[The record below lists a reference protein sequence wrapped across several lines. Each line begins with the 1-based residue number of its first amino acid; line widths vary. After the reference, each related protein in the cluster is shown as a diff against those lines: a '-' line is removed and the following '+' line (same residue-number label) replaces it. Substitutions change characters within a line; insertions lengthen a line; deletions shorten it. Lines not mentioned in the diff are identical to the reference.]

1 MIPAPPAP
9 VDRARARI
17 GYALPVARK
26 TLTSAAIAA
35 SIGALC
41 LCNLALYLNPG
52 LVLRREALALM
63 VCLFVPWAA
72 AGTLALAVVA
82 AAATALRWWPRAFRP
97 VIAGR
102 PFFAS
107 LAFVAL
113 AGVAALY
120 WHNLLGYRHALP
132 LEALRALAVS
142 SVVVTGA
149 AAVFLAIGL
158 DLALFPRHDRP
169 LAAALAVL
177 APAAALAVPLALRPA
192 PSPPA
197 PPFPV
202 RLDAGR
208 PARRVVVVGIDGLSP
223 SDVTT
228 APRGDVPAFARLA
241 RRGAFGPL
249 ATLRPTEG
257 PPVWTTLMTGR
268 LPRDHG
274 IRSAFAYRLRG
285 SDSEWALLPRAT
297 LVGAL
302 ERARLASR
310 HPVASTSRR
319 CRALW
324 NVLDAF
330 GIPTGLV
337 GVWGTH
343 PPETIRGFVV
353 SPYFHLLHGDPGR
366 AGGAVF
372 PRDLLPEIRARAVS
386 PRHLDPVLLA
396 DLAGAAAAPDDPLMR
411 ALAEGSLAP
420 DLTYARVAQ
429 VLRQAYAPSLLVVSF
444 PGYDA
449 AGHLFYRY
457 AHPEAFGDVRA
468 DEARRYGPVLGRY
481 ASLVERWVGEIERDL
496 GPDDVLVVLSGRGL
510 APTPLWRRLVG
521 VLTGTAVGAA
531 SHGGA
536 PDGVLLVAGGGI
548 RPGATPAG
556 ASVLDVAPTILYLMG
571 LPVARDMEGR
581 VLTEILDPEFAQE
594 NPVTFIPSYESL
606 AVALAAPA
614 VPLDDL
620 PPLPEERP

>member
-1 MIPAPPAP
+1 M
-9 VDRARARI
+9 
-17 GYALPVARK
+17 ARK
-26 TLTSAAIAA
+26 TITSAVIAA

-41 LCNLALYLNPG
+41 LCTLALYLNPG
-52 LVLRREALALM
+52 LLLRREAPALLA
-63 VCLFVPWAA
+63 CLFVPWATG
-72 AGTLALAVVA
+72 GTLALAVVA
-82 AAATALRWWPRAFRP
+82 AAATALRWWPRPFRP

-113 AGVAALY
+113 ATVAALY
-120 WHNLLGYRHALP
+120 WHNLLAYRHALP
-132 LEALRALAVS
+132 LEVLRALAVS
-142 SVVVTGA
+142 SVVVTGSA
-149 AAVFLAIGL
+149 VVFLAIGL
-158 DLALFPRHDRP
+158 DMALFPLRGRP
-169 LAAALAVL
+169 LAAAVAVL
-177 APAAALAVPLALRPA
+177 APAAALAVPLALRPDLAPRA
-192 PSPPA
+192 PSV
-197 PPFPV
+197 PV
-202 RLDAGR
+202 HLDAGR

-223 SDVTT
+223 SDVIA

-249 ATLRPTEG
+249 ATVRPTEG

-274 IRSAFAYRLRG
+274 IRSASSYRLRG
-285 SDSEWALLPRAT
+285 SHSEWALLPKAT

-302 ERARLASR
+302 ERAGLVSR
-310 HPVASTSRR
+310 RPVASTSRR

-330 GIPTGLV
+330 GIPAGLV
-337 GVWGTH
+337 RVWGTH

-353 SPYFHLLHGDPGR
+353 SPYFHLLRGDPVR
-366 AGGAVF
+366 AAGTVF
-372 PRDLLPEIRARAVS
+372 PRDLLSEIGARAVS
-386 PRHLDPVLLA
+386 AQDLDPALLA
-396 DLAGAAAAPDDPLMR
+396 DLADAAAPARAPLDDPLMR
-411 ALAEGSLAP
+411 ALAEGSAAP
-420 DLTYARVAQ
+420 DLTYARAAQ
-429 VLRQAYAPSLLVVSF
+429 VLWHAYAPSLLVVSF
-444 PGYDA
+444 HGYDT

-457 AHPEAFGDVRA
+457 AHPEAFGDVDA
-468 DEARRYGPVLGRY
+468 DEARRYGRVLGRY

-496 GPDDVLVVLSGRGL
+496 GPRDVLVVLSGHGL

-536 PDGVLLVAGGGI
+536 PDGVLLMAGEGI

-556 ASVLDVAPTILYLMG
+556 ASVLDVTPTLLYLMG

-581 VLTEILDPEFAQE
+581 VLTEILEPAFAQQ

-606 AVALAAPA
+606 AVASAAPGA
-614 VPLDDL
+614 PLDEL

>member
-1 MIPAPPAP
+1 
-9 VDRARARI
+9 
-17 GYALPVARK
+17 VARK
-26 TLTSAAIAA
+26 TLTSAGIAA

-41 LCNLALYLNPG
+41 LCTLALYLNPG
-52 LVLRREALALM
+52 LVLRREAPALV

-72 AGTLALAVVA
+72 GGTLALALVA
-82 AAATALRWWPRAFRP
+82 AAATALRWWPRPYRP

-107 LAFVAL
+107 LAFLAL
-113 AGVAALY
+113 AVVAALY

-132 LEALRALAVS
+132 LEALRALALS

-177 APAAALAVPLALRPA
+177 APAAALAVPLALRPQ
-192 PSPPA
+192 PA
-197 PPFPV
+197 PPVPPVPV

-223 SDVTT
+223 SDLTA

-274 IRSAFAYRLRG
+274 IRSAFTYRLRG
-285 SDSEWALLPRAT
+285 SDREWALLPKAT

-302 ERARLASR
+302 ERAGLVSR
-310 HPVASTSRR
+310 RPVPSTSRL

-330 GIPTGLV
+330 AIPTGLV

-353 SPYFHLLHGDPGR
+353 SPYFYVLHDDPER
-366 AGGAVF
+366 AAGAVF
-372 PRDLLPEIRARAVS
+372 PRDLLSEIRARAVS
-386 PRHLDPVLLA
+386 PRDLDPALLT
-396 DLAGAAAAPDDPLMR
+396 DLAAAPAPAAAPLDDPLIR

-420 DLTYARVAQ
+420 DLTSARAAQ
-429 VLRQAYAPSLLVVSF
+429 VLRQAYAPALLVVSF
-444 PGYDA
+444 QGYDA
-449 AGHLFYRY
+449 ASHLFYRF
-457 AHPEAFGDVRA
+457 AHPEAFGNVSA
-468 DEARRYGPVLGRY
+468 DDARRYGRVLGRY
-481 ASLVERWVGEIERDL
+481 ASLVERWVGDLEKDL
-496 GPDDVLVVLSGRGL
+496 GPGDVLVVLSGHGL

-536 PDGVLLVAGGGI
+536 PDGVLLVAGAGI

-556 ASVLDVAPTILYLMG
+556 ASILDVAPTILYLMG

-581 VLTEILDPEFAQE
+581 VLTEILDPAFAQE

-606 AVALAAPA
+606 AVAPAAPG

-620 PPLPEERP
+620 PPLPEELP

>member
-1 MIPAPPAP
+1 M
-9 VDRARARI
+9 
-17 GYALPVARK
+17 ARK
-26 TLTSAAIAA
+26 TITSAVIAA

-41 LCNLALYLNPG
+41 LCTLALYLNPG
-52 LVLRREALALM
+52 LLLRREAPALLA
-63 VCLFVPWAA
+63 CLFVPWATG
-72 AGTLALAVVA
+72 GTLALAVVA
-82 AAATALRWWPRAFRP
+82 AAATALRWWPRPFRP

-113 AGVAALY
+113 ATVAALY
-120 WHNLLGYRHALP
+120 WHNLLAYRHALP
-132 LEALRALAVS
+132 LEVLRALAVS
-142 SVVVTGA
+142 SVVVTGSA
-149 AAVFLAIGL
+149 VVFLAIGL
-158 DLALFPRHDRP
+158 DMALFPLRGRP
-169 LAAALAVL
+169 LAAAVAVL
-177 APAAALAVPLALRPA
+177 APAAALAVPLALRPDLAPRA
-192 PSPPA
+192 PSV
-197 PPFPV
+197 PV
-202 RLDAGR
+202 HLDAGR

-223 SDVTT
+223 SDVIA

-249 ATLRPTEG
+249 ATVRPTEG

-274 IRSAFAYRLRG
+274 IRSASSYRLRG
-285 SDSEWALLPRAT
+285 SDSEWALLPKAT

-302 ERARLASR
+302 ERAGLVSR
-310 HPVASTSRR
+310 RPVASTSRR

-330 GIPTGLV
+330 GIPAGLV
-337 GVWGTH
+337 RVWGTH

-353 SPYFHLLHGDPGR
+353 SPYFHLLRGDPVR
-366 AGGAVF
+366 AAGTVF
-372 PRDLLPEIRARAVS
+372 PRDLLSEIGARAVS
-386 PRHLDPVLLA
+386 AQDLDPALLA
-396 DLAGAAAAPDDPLMR
+396 DLADAAAPARAPLDDPLMR
-411 ALAEGSLAP
+411 ALAEGSVAP
-420 DLTYARVAQ
+420 DLTYARAAQ
-429 VLRQAYAPSLLVVSF
+429 VLWHAYAPSLLVVSF
-444 PGYDA
+444 HGYDT

-457 AHPEAFGDVRA
+457 AHPEAFGDVDA
-468 DEARRYGPVLGRY
+468 DEARRYGRVLGRY

-496 GPDDVLVVLSGRGL
+496 GPRDVLVVLSGHGL

-536 PDGVLLVAGGGI
+536 PDGVLLMAGEGI

-556 ASVLDVAPTILYLMG
+556 ASVLDVTPTLLYLMG

-581 VLTEILDPEFAQE
+581 VLTEILEPAFAQQ

-606 AVALAAPA
+606 AVASAAPGA
-614 VPLDDL
+614 PLDEL